1 MKHIYRYTVLL
12 LFLCLMGTEQAIA
25 QYNKHAVPCNAVRS
39 DQGPVLLAGR
49 RPMNI
54 SIGDCDFPDP
64 PGGGD
69 DDGTGKTEE
78 PFEYDINFGN
88 INELIYLE
96 SLLSALTDRIESE
109 WLSEQEETFRKEIN
123 DMFNKNHLNF
133 KDAQKDFFQRFE
145 NDAYKFDEAVR
156 AEHDHWKDEAWRK
169 DNTQKT
175 YTTELYHAGEWE
187 GLYDWC
193 KDWEGADCNKFGSK
207 RIQGRY
213 FRDIVTK
220 SQLDHY
226 QGLADDDF
234 ADMEFNA
241 ALERSWAT
249 GITRME
255 QDGGFLDGV
264 INARIGHYGDMG
276 RRERV
281 FLMTNY
287 ILTYNHTRYAPM
299 ATPSPNYNIP
309 PYWDDRTILAEGKKF
324 APAPNIEAL
333 VFSDDYI
340 RDRRTNCERGNASVP
355 PRYGGGQEDC
365 DAVVD
370 DLMDIR
376 ERVINGHIAEEIDDL
391 SILNQ
396 VDNPCVSDMIEH
408 LKDVNTPLKN
418 SINEIFGSENS
429 AYNLRYVNVDS
440 IIVFADGSRGAA
452 ETDWE
457 VDYSGKITSVE
468 IRFENQ
474 YLEQATDLGIFTT
487 ILHENMHAIMMYQ
500 LDRAGVSFGQNGGNY
515 ETLAEIWSRYVGEIR
530 RGKDE
535 NRKLINYYQHEV
547 MSELVEEMAPIILE
561 YGLLKGYDIDSFKA
575 EVIAWSGLTGTTA
588 FEEFEEN
595 DAGQYEFLIDSENN
609 YTEGWS
615 IGTKCEN

>member
-1 MKHIYRYTVLL
+1 MKHIYRYTFLL

-39 DQGPVLLAGR
+39 DQGSVLLAGR

-376 ERVINGHIAEEIDDL
+376 ETVIREHINESVVEDL
-391 SILNQ
+391 QIKNQ
-396 VDNPCVSDMIEH
+396 ITRPCVAEIVN
-408 LKDVNTPLKN
+408 DVNTMDNEVALAMYEAFEMKATAYDLVYTNKPLPETPEGIPLGRTIPTAGYN
-418 SINEIFGSENS
+418 DRIDGMEIVLNENILHMMSDIAIF
-429 AYNLRYVNVDS
+429 
-440 IIVFADGSRGAA
+440 
-452 ETDWE
+452 
-457 VDYSGKITSVE
+457 SVV
-468 IRFENQ
+468 
-474 YLEQATDLGIFTT
+474 
-487 ILHENMHAIMMYQ
+487 LHENMHALMYYQ
-500 LDRAGVSFGQNGGNY
+500 LDKGADGFMFQDNEFLTVTADQ
-515 ETLAEIWSRYVGEIR
+515 WSRAVALKNSDNQIGTEELNFAMHEIISELVDYSAVVLRNYADQKGYYVGELQSEAIVWM
-530 RGKDE
+530 GLKD
-535 NRKLINYYQHEV
+535 
-547 MSELVEEMAPIILE
+547 S
-561 YGLLKGYDIDSFKA
+561 
-575 EVIAWSGLTGTTA
+575 IAWSELEEEERRRYQELFTYDLIG
-588 FEEFEEN
+588 FE
-595 DAGQYEFLIDSENN
+595 AL
-609 YTEGWS
+609 S
-615 IGTKCEN
+615 IGKKCD